1 MSLCSYVKK
10 KKETEVF
17 VNMQLK
23 ETFER
28 VKRASKSLALLSD
41 EQRNEI
47 LNAVADAIIYNK
59 VRILEA
65 NAQDLAKMSKDN
77 PLYDRLQLTDSRLEG
92 IASDMHNVA
101 TLPTP
106 LGHITKQKTLPNGL
120 RLCRVS
126 VPFGVIG
133 MIYEA
138 RPNVTFDV
146 FSLCFK
152 SGNACVLKGG
162 KDADSSNREEV
173 ALIHEI
179 LEKYGVSPDV
189 VVLLPATHEA
199 TGEMLNAVGYVD
211 LCIPRGGRK
220 LIDFVRDTARVPVIE
235 TGAGVVNTYFDKD
248 GDLEMGKAII
258 NNAKTRRV
266 SVCNALDCL
275 LIHESRLPDLPALC
289 EKMAEKNVIIYADE
303 KAFAALNG
311 KYPYLEHATEESFG
325 TEFMDYKLAIKTVIS
340 LDEAL
345 EHIDANGSGHSESII
360 TMDEATARKFQAHV
374 DAACVYWNA
383 PTSFTDGAQFGL
395 GAEIGISTQKLGPRG
410 PMALEEICTYKWLIE
425 GEGQIRS

>member
-1 MSLCSYVKK
+1 
-10 KKETEVF
+10 
-17 VNMQLK
+17 MQLK

-28 VKRASKSLALLSD
+28 VKRASKSLALLTD
-41 EQRNEI
+41 TQRNDI
-47 LNAVADAIIYNK
+47 LNAVADAIIAQQE
-59 VRILEA
+59 RILKA
-65 NAQDLAKMSKDN
+65 NAQDLEKMDQSN
-77 PLYDRLQLTDSRLEG
+77 PLYDRLQLTESRLEG
-92 IASDMHNVA
+92 IASDMRNVA

-106 LGHITKQKTLPNGL
+106 LGHITKEKTLPNGL
-120 RLCRVS
+120 RLCRIS

-162 KDADSSNREEV
+162 KDADCSNREEV
-173 ALIHEI
+173 ALIHEV
-179 LEKYGVSPDV
+179 LEQYGVSEDV
-189 VVLLPATHEA
+189 VALLPATHEA
-199 TGEMLNAVGYVD
+199 TGEMLNAVGYID

-275 LIHESRLPDLPALC
+275 LVHLDRLDSLDQLVKPL
-289 EKMAEKNVIIYADE
+289 AEKNVIIYADE
-303 KAFAALNG
+303 QAYAVLDG
-311 KYPYLEHATEESFG
+311 QYPYLEHATEDSFG
-325 TEFMDYKLAIKTVIS
+325 TEFMDYKLAIKTVAS
-340 LDEAL
+340 LEEAIA
-345 EHIDANGSGHSESII
+345 HIDENGSGHSEAII
-360 TMDEATARKFQAHV
+360 TMNEAAARKFQAHV

-425 GEGQIRS
+425 GEGQTRP

>member
-1 MSLCSYVKK
+1 ML
-10 KKETEVF
+10 
-17 VNMQLK
+17 LK
-23 ETFER
+23 DTFER

-41 EQRNEI
+41 EQRNKI
-47 LNAVADAIIYNK
+47 LNAVADAIIGNK
-59 VRILEA
+59 TRILEA
-65 NAQDLAKMSKDN
+65 NAQDLAKMSKEN

-92 IASDMHNVA
+92 IASDMRNVA
-101 TLPTP
+101 TLPSP

-120 RLCRVS
+120 HLCRVS

-162 KDADSSNREEV
+162 KDADCSNREEV
-173 ALIHEI
+173 SLIHEI
-179 LEKYGVSPDV
+179 LKKYGVSKDV
-189 VVLLPATHEA
+189 VALLPATHEA

-220 LIDFVRDTARVPVIE
+220 LIDFVRDTARIPVIE
-235 TGAGVVNTYFDKD
+235 TGAGVVNTYFDKE

-275 LIHESRLPDLPALC
+275 LIHQDKLNILNQLVSPL
-289 EKMAEKNVIIYADE
+289 AEKQVIIYAD
-303 KAFAALNG
+303 AQAYAAIEG
-311 KYPYLEHATEESFG
+311 KYPYLEQATEESFG
-325 TEFMDYKLAIKTVIS
+325 IEFMDYKLAIKTVAS
-340 LDEAL
+340 LEEAL
-345 EHIDANGSGHSESII
+345 DHIDENGSGHSEAII
-360 TMDEATARKFQAHV
+360 TKNELTARKFQAHV

-410 PMALEEICTYKWLIE
+410 PMALEEITTYKWLIE
-425 GEGQIRS
+425 GEGQIRQ

>member
-1 MSLCSYVKK
+1 MK
-10 KKETEVF
+10 
-17 VNMQLK
+17 LK

-28 VKRASKSLALLSD
+28 VKRASKSLALISD
-41 EQRNEI
+41 QQRNDV
-47 LNAVADAIIYNK
+47 LNAVADAILNNRQ
-59 VRILEA
+59 RILAA
-65 NAQDLAKMSKDN
+65 NAKDLAQMERSN
-77 PLYDRLQLTDSRLEG
+77 PLYDRLQLTESRLEG
-92 IASDMHNVA
+92 IAADMMNVA
-101 TLPTP
+101 KLPTP
-106 LGHITKQKTLPNGL
+106 LGHVTKQKTLANGL

-162 KDADSSNREEV
+162 RDADYSNREEV
-173 ALIHEI
+173 AIIHEVLI
-179 LEKYGVSPDV
+179 QHGISTDV
-189 VVLLPATHEA
+189 VALLPATHEA

-211 LCIPRGGRK
+211 LCIPRGGRR

-235 TGAGVVNTYFDKD
+235 TGAGVVNTYFDEF
-248 GDLEMGKAII
+248 GDLQMGIAIV

-275 LIHESRLPDLPALC
+275 IVHRSRLADLPSLC
-289 EKMAEKNVIIYADE
+289 EKLADKNVIIYADNE
-303 KAFAALNG
+303 AFDALSG
-311 KYPYLEHATEESFG
+311 QYPYLERATDESFG
-325 TEFMDYKLAIKTVIS
+325 TEFMDYKMAIKTVGS

-345 EHIDANGSGHSESII
+345 AHIDLNGSGHSEAII
-360 TMDEATARKFQAHV
+360 TQDEQVARQFQAHV

-410 PMALEEICTYKWLIE
+410 PMALEEITTYKWLIE
-425 GEGQIRS
+425 GEGQTRP

>member
-1 MSLCSYVKK
+1 
-10 KKETEVF
+10 
-17 VNMQLK
+17 MQLK

-28 VKRASKSLALLSD
+28 VKKASKSLALLTD
-41 EQRNEI
+41 TQRNDI
-47 LNAVADAIIYNK
+47 LNAVADAIIAQQA
-59 VRILEA
+59 RILKA
-65 NAQDLAKMSKDN
+65 NAQDLAKMEQSN
-77 PLYDRLQLTDSRLEG
+77 PLYDRLQLTESRLEG
-92 IASDMHNVA
+92 IASDMRNVA

-162 KDADSSNREEV
+162 KDADCSNREEV

-179 LEKYGVSPDV
+179 LEQYGVSKDV
-189 VVLLPATHEA
+189 VALLPATHEA
-199 TGEMLNAVGYVD
+199 TGEMLNAVGYID

-275 LIHESRLPDLPALC
+275 LIHESRLSDLPALM
-289 EKMAEKNVIIYADE
+289 EPLLTHDPAVTLYADE
-303 KAFAALNG
+303 KSYVALSSHLSPLTSHLLN
-311 KYPYLEHATEESFG
+311 HATADSFG
-325 TEFMDYKLAIKTVIS
+325 TEFMDYKLAIKTVTS
-340 LDEAL
+340 LEEAL
-345 EHIDANGSGHSESII
+345 DHIDANGSGHSEAIV
-360 TMDEATARKFQAHV
+360 TMDEQAARQFQAHV

-425 GEGQIRS
+425 GEGQIRN

>member
-1 MSLCSYVKK
+1 
-10 KKETEVF
+10 
-17 VNMQLK
+17 MQLK
-23 ETFER
+23 ETFEN
-28 VKRASKSLALLSD
+28 VKRASRRLALLSD
-41 EQRNEI
+41 AQRNEI
-47 LNAVADAIIYNK
+47 LNAVADAIIKNQT
-59 VRILEA
+59 RILEA
-65 NAQDLAKMSKDN
+65 NAQDLAKMDKSS
-77 PLYDRLQLTDSRLEG
+77 PLYDRLQLTESRLEG
-92 IASDMHNVA
+92 IAADMRNVA
-101 TLPTP
+101 TLPSP
-106 LGHITKQKTLPNGL
+106 LGHITNQKTLPNGL
-120 RLCRVS
+120 RLCRIS

-162 KDADSSNREEV
+162 KDADCSNREEV

-179 LEKYGVSPDV
+179 LEKYGVSKDV
-189 VVLLPATHEA
+189 VALLPATHEA

-211 LCIPRGGRK
+211 ICIPRGGRK
-220 LIDFVRDTARVPVIE
+220 LIDFVRDTARIPVIE

-275 LIHESRLPDLPALC
+275 LIHQDRLNDLESLVSP
-289 EKMAEKNVIIYADE
+289 MAEKNVLIYADE
-303 KAFAALNG
+303 QAYAALDG
-311 KYPYLEHATEESFG
+311 KYPYLEHATADSFG
-325 TEFMDYKLAIKTVIS
+325 TEFMDYKLAIKTVAT
-340 LDEAL
+340 LEEAL
-345 EHIDANGSGHSESII
+345 EHIDQNGSGHSESII
-360 TMDEATARKFQAHV
+360 TMNEATARKFQMHI

-425 GEGQIRS
+425 GEGQTRP

>member
-1 MSLCSYVKK
+1 
-10 KKETEVF
+10 
-17 VNMQLK
+17 MQLK
-23 ETFER
+23 DTFER
-28 VKRASKSLALLSD
+28 VKRASKSLALLND

-47 LNAVADAIIYNK
+47 LNAVADAIVNNK
-59 VRILEA
+59 ARILDA

-92 IASDMHNVA
+92 IASDMRNVA
-101 TLPTP
+101 TLPSP
-106 LGHITKQKTLPNGL
+106 LGHITKQKTLPNGM

-126 VPFGVIG
+126 VPFGVVG

-162 KDADSSNREEV
+162 KDADCSNREEV

-179 LEKYGVSPDV
+179 LEQYGVSKDV
-189 VVLLPATHEA
+189 VALLPATHEA

-220 LIDFVRDTARVPVIE
+220 LIDFVRDTARIPVIE
-235 TGAGVVNTYFDKD
+235 TGAGVVSTYFDKE

-275 LIHESRLPDLPALC
+275 LIHESRLADLPALC
-289 EKMAEKNVIIYADE
+289 EKMAEKQVIIYAE
-303 KAFAALNG
+303 EQAFKNLDG
-311 KYPYLEHATEESFG
+311 KYPMLEHATDESFG
-325 TEFMDYKLAIKTVIS
+325 TEFMDYKLAIKTVAS
-340 LDEAL
+340 LEEAL
-345 EHIDANGSGHSESII
+345 DHIDENGSGHSEAII
-360 TMDEATARKFQAHV
+360 TMNEQTARKFQAHV

-410 PMALEEICTYKWLIE
+410 PMALEEITTYKWLIE
-425 GEGQIRS
+425 GEGQIRP